1 MRFNKRTTTIILWA
15 VSIGL
20 LAGMVISFTPGL
32 SMIGANTSARG
43 PVEMTVN
50 GQNVYQT
57 DVQQARS
64 NALFSAVTEGEVG
77 EDLRRLLV
85 DQLAR
90 QVVLQQAASRINVS
104 NGEIRTAV
112 NDFREE
118 RGVAGG
124 RNDRA
129 YQNLIASAGFTDQA
143 FREYLH
149 EQLRIG
155 KFEERLVGS
164 VEVTDEEVETYYQSH
179 LTSYQTEE
187 RILAR
192 QIVVDDETLAHQ
204 LRRRAMDGADFAAL
218 AREYSLDL
226 ADRDGAIGAAAGETE
241 PRPVGRP
248 ALPTNVSNAAFAL
261 RGVGITD
268 VVLSNQ
274 RYFVVKVE
282 EYLGAATRPFE
293 EVAETVREDALNA
306 KKSGIVEAELDRLRD
321 EAVLTFPA
329 TSELSFNNPV
339 VAEVNGVEISAVDL
353 DAALY
358 TNPQI
363 QQSLTP
369 EFADLI
375 VGLFKPTVLS
385 QVIDTEVAYQAAGS
399 LGVPFVGTRAG
410 IAQAALNYIG
420 RDLSVTEQELNDY
433 YDANLSAFTLQPE
446 AAVTRYDF
454 ESQAGAVAFRQSL
467 LSGTDAEAASSA
479 NGGAATDLGF
489 VKPGDLELELDTAL
503 FSTQAFETLPGS
515 ALDISD
521 VLVLRTTD
529 ESADA
534 EESEDA
540 VTEREL
546 FVVLVADRVPERA
559 RLFADVRTQVEAQ
572 LLAQKR
578 QLERSAWLDEQ
589 RAAADIVE
597 HSISGLDLP
606 GATFS
611 APATEPEGA
620 TDDAGTAAADDADS
634 ATGAVDD
641 EAADD
646 AATDD
651 AAGDDAAG
659 EASGDGDV
667 DSE

>member
-143 FREYLH
+143 FREYLR

-226 ADRDGAIGAAAGETE
+226 ADRDGAIGAAAA
-241 PRPVGRP
+241 RPSRAPWAGRP
-248 ALPTNVSNAAFAL
+248 SRPTC
-261 RGVGITD
+261 
-268 VVLSNQ
+268 
-274 RYFVVKVE
+274 
-282 EYLGAATRPFE
+282 
-293 EVAETVREDALNA
+293 
-306 KKSGIVEAELDRLRD
+306 
-321 EAVLTFPA
+321 LTPPSRSAGSASPTWCSLTSA
-329 TSELSFNNPV
+329 TS
-339 VAEVNGVEISAVDL
+339 
-353 DAALY
+353 
-358 TNPQI
+358 
-363 QQSLTP
+363 
-369 EFADLI
+369 
-375 VGLFKPTVLS
+375 
-385 QVIDTEVAYQAAGS
+385 
-399 LGVPFVGTRAG
+399 
-410 IAQAALNYIG
+410 
-420 RDLSVTEQELNDY
+420 
-433 YDANLSAFTLQPE
+433 
-446 AAVTRYDF
+446 
-454 ESQAGAVAFRQSL
+454 
-467 LSGTDAEAASSA
+467 
-479 NGGAATDLGF
+479 
-489 VKPGDLELELDTAL
+489 
-503 FSTQAFETLPGS
+503 
-515 ALDISD
+515 
-521 VLVLRTTD
+521 
-529 ESADA
+529 
-534 EESEDA
+534 
-540 VTEREL
+540 
-546 FVVLVADRVPERA
+546 
-559 RLFADVRTQVEAQ
+559 
-572 LLAQKR
+572 
-578 QLERSAWLDEQ
+578 
-589 RAAADIVE
+589 
-597 HSISGLDLP
+597 
-606 GATFS
+606 
-611 APATEPEGA
+611 
-620 TDDAGTAAADDADS
+620 
-634 ATGAVDD
+634 
-641 EAADD
+641 
-646 AATDD
+646 
-651 AAGDDAAG
+651 
-659 EASGDGDV
+659 
-667 DSE
+667 